1 MTPMPSV
8 RRWSIRLAI
17 GIGLLLVV
25 FVFGVLG
32 PLVLLRGTLRRD
44 EYLDRFL
51 ICFAFFIWGLAYYAA
66 KARTNKLLF
75 AFLQIVVALGTEW
88 YQTGK
93 FAEEMTKTQAF
104 DRWVFI
110 IVGVLVIGNGLEK
123 IYTESEK
130 YIPPNPVALPAL
142 TPHSATTRKS

>member
-1 MTPMPSV
+1 MARMPSV

-25 FVFGVLG
+25 FASGVLG

-44 EYLDRFL
+44 AYLDRFL
-51 ICFAFFIWGLAYYAA
+51 ICFAFFVWGLAYYAV
-66 KARTNKLLF
+66 KTRTNKLLF
-75 AFLQIVVALGTEW
+75 AFLQITVALGTEW

-93 FAEEMTKTQAF
+93 FAEEVTKTQIF
-104 DRWVFI
+104 DRWLFI

-123 IYTESEK
+123 IYEESEK
-130 YIPPNPVALPAL
+130 YIPPNPASPPAL
-142 TPHSATTRKS
+142 APDKVQEE